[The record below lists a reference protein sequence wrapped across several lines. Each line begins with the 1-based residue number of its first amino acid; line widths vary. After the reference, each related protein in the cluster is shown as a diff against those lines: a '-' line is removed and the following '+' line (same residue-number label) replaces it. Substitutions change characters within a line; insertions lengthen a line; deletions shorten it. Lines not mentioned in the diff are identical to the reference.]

1 MSRAFR
7 AAAQALVLGGVAAL
21 IGTFSD
27 WPKVV
32 HFPAGQALV
41 KLSFTHAA
49 DPRGGCRRLT
59 PEEIARLPANMRK
72 LEQCP
77 RERLPVD
84 VELVIDDRIAF
95 RASLPPSGLAGDGP
109 SRAYRRIPM
118 PAGPHRLAVRLRD
131 TARATGYDYERSA
144 SIVLR
149 PGQNFVIDFR
159 AETGGFYF
167 R

>member
-1 MSRAFR
+1 MNRALR
-7 AAAQALVLGGVAAL
+7 AAAQAAVLGGLAAL
-21 IGTFSD
+21 IGTLSD
-27 WPKVV
+27 WPKVT

-49 DPRGGCRRLT
+49 ERRGGCRRLT
-59 PEEIARLPANMRK
+59 PEEIAKLPANMRK
-72 LEQCP
+72 LEECP
-77 RERLPVD
+77 RERLPVE
-84 VELVIDDRIAF
+84 VELVIDDRTAF
-95 RASLPPSGLAGDGP
+95 QASLPPTGLAGDGP
-109 SRAYRRIPM
+109 SRVYHRFAM
-118 PAGPHRLAVRLRD
+118 PAGPHRLTVRLRN
-131 TARATGYDYERSA
+131 TARTTGYDYERET